1 MDKLRQDV
9 NMGTN
14 IRELRKQCNL
24 TQEEVTAKLQI
35 LEHDITRSVYSRYE
49 TGELNIK
56 ISHLI
61 ALKDIFK
68 CTYDDFFKGLS

>member
-35 LEHDITRSVYSRYE
+35 LEHNITRSVYSRYE